1 MSAVIRVVLS
11 RKDLEI
17 EPGQEG
23 EIVVTIQ
30 NLSEIVDRYQI
41 RVEGL
46 PPGWVDISRSEISLF
61 PQDQDQVRVG
71 FQLPAA
77 PTARAGGYDF
87 QLQVVSEENP
97 AERTSV
103 EANLQVLAASSFS
116 LALSPQ
122 RQRSESAATYQLRIV
137 NEGNTDLRLRLS
149 GGDPEEGCGYV
160 FSQSELTVPAGES
173 QAVSVQV
180 TPRVLPEPGEART
193 YDFNLRAE
201 DVGSGNLHDVQG
213 ALQVAVPAVKR
224 SKLPLILGVGAAL
237 LLCLAAAVGLF
248 FWLRPL
254 LAERM
259 TATPPGLTSAPPS
272 AVPTEVGGAG
282 TGVGT
287 ATEVPVVTEGSP
299 SPTPVPT
306 DEGTD
311 ATATAESDVD
321 GDGLTFL
328 QETGMGTDPTD
339 PDTDG
344 DGLTDGEEQA
354 LGTNPLTPDSD
365 GDGLDDGAEQA
376 LGTDPTNPDSDG
388 DGLTDGNEQSLG
400 TDPLQP
406 DTDGDGL
413 DDGEEQSLGTSPTNP
428 DTDGD
433 GWDDGRER
441 EEGTSPTN
449 PDSDGDGLLDPVDAD
464 PLQGTRP
471 DVIVT
476 KIELVDG
483 DKLRCTWQ
491 NAGDAAVPAGDLW
504 LEIYLDGSRI
514 SRSNIGAGR
523 GPTSPGA
530 TSWLQTGSKEL
541 PISGEVRCLID
552 ADNDVLEANE
562 GNNDLTQTMLFTQ
575 LQVLEMVVYRFSEKT
590 DEATWWSG
598 PNPLVDLDYPGSGG
612 DEEGFA
618 LPVEGLVMEDNS
630 TAPATAIEM
639 HPKWVD
645 NGWISGR
652 FPPHTVEE
660 GDHFKAKVGFLKNAA
675 AGDVRFIFSRFG
687 GRPLYQEEKSY
698 DGNLMDVDVDLSS
711 LAGQEVE
718 FLLNVNA
725 NGGPGQDWAVWINP
739 RITRR

>member
-46 PPGWVDISRSEISLF
+46 PSEWVEVSRSEISLF

-122 RQRSESAATYQLRIV
+122 RQRSEAGATYQLRIV

-149 GGDPEEGCGYV
+149 GGDPEEGCSYV
-160 FSQSELTVPAGES
+160 FSQSELTVPAGQSE
-173 QAVSVQV
+173 AVSVQV
-180 TPRVLPEPGEART
+180 TPRVLPEPGESRA

-201 DVGSGNLHDVQG
+201 DVASGNLHDVQG
-213 ALQVAVPAVKR
+213 ALQVAVPEVKR
-224 SKLPLILGVGAAL
+224 SNLPLILGIGAAL
-237 LLCLAAAVGLF
+237 LLCLAAAAGLF

-259 TATPPGLTSAPPS
+259 TVTPPGLTSAPPTD
-272 AVPTEVGGAG
+272 VPTEIGEAATAVE
-282 TGVGT
+282 TPTEPPT
-287 ATEVPVVTEGSP
+287 ATPE
-299 SPTPVPT
+299 PTV
-306 DEGTD
+306 DEGAN

-321 GDGLTFL
+321 SDGLTFV
-328 QETGMGTDPTD
+328 QETGMGTEPTN

-344 DGLTDGEEQA
+344 DGVSDGEEQE

-365 GDGLDDGAEQA
+365 GDGLDDGAEQG
-376 LGTDPTNPDSDG
+376 LGTNPTTPDSDG
-388 DGLTDGNEQSLG
+388 DGLSDGEEQALG
-400 TDPLQP
+400 TDPLEP

-413 DDGEEQSLGTSPTNP
+413 SDGEEQGLGTSPTNP

-433 GWDDGRER
+433 GWNDGRER
-441 EEGTSPTN
+441 DEGTSPTN
-449 PDSDGDGLLDPVDAD
+449 PDSDGDGSLDPEDAD
-464 PLQGTRP
+464 PLQGARP

-476 KIELVDG
+476 DIELVDG

-552 ADNDVLEANE
+552 ADNDVLESNE
-562 GNNDLTQTMLFTQ
+562 GNNDLMRSMLFTQ
-575 LQVLEMVVYRFSEKT
+575 LQVLEMVVYRFSEQA
-590 DEATWWSG
+590 DDAAWWSG
-598 PNPLVDLDYPGSGG
+598 PNPLTDLEYPGSTG
-612 DEEGFA
+612 DQEGFVM
-618 LPVEGLVMEDNS
+618 PVEGLVLEDNS

-639 HPKWVD
+639 HPKWVE

-660 GDHFKAKVGFLKNAA
+660 GDHFKAKIGFLKNAG

-698 DGNLMDVDVDLSS
+698 DGELMDVDVDLSS
-711 LAGQEVE
+711 LVGQDVE

-725 NGGPGQDWAVWINP
+725 NGGSQQDWAVWINP